1 MRITTNAAVSMRDKP
16 VIPSAAKD
24 LAERSDAG
32 RGGGVR
38 SFASLRTTD
47 STILRGLGVLLLL
60 LLAGPVAAMDDQAL
74 YWRLDGLFTRRVSS
88 APDTQWNV
96 AAWVGGDRDKIR
108 LRSSGILTDSGQIEG
123 EGGTQGIDNR
133 LFYSR
138 LIAPF
143 WDAKAG
149 AQLSLFANRQTRAA
163 FLAGVEGLAPFGIH
177 LDVVAG
183 ISETGIASLR
193 LEADY
198 DILLS
203 QKLIAQP
210 FAEAMLASGNDPA
223 IGLGAGLPRLEVG
236 LRLRYEIEKEF
247 APFVGVSFEQFTG
260 NTASFAVADG
270 EPTSRWRALAGLKV
284 WF

>member
-1 MRITTNAAVSMRDKP
+1 MHA
-16 VIPSAAKD
+16 SAWA
-24 LAERSDAG
+24 
-32 RGGGVR
+32 
-38 SFASLRTTD
+38 
-47 STILRGLGVLLLL
+47 
-60 LLAGPVAAMDDQAL
+60 
-74 YWRLDGLFTRRVSS
+74 
-88 APDTQWNV
+88 
-96 AAWVGGDRDKIR
+96 GGDRDKIR
-108 LRSSGILTDSGQIEG
+108 LQSSGILTDTGHIEG

-149 AQLSLFANRQTRAA
+149 AQLSFFNHGQTRAA

-177 LDVVAG
+177 PDVVAG

-193 LEADY
+193 LDADY

-223 IGLGAGLPRLEVG
+223 IGLGAGLSRFEVG
-236 LRLRYEIEKEF
+236 LRLRYEIVKEF

-260 NTASFAVADG
+260 NTANLAAADG
-270 EPTSRWRALAGLKV
+270 EAISRWRALVGLKV

>member
-1 MRITTNAAVSMRDKP
+1 MRIIS
-16 VIPSAAKD
+16 SA
-24 LAERSDAG
+24 
-32 RGGGVR
+32 
-38 SFASLRTTD
+38 
-47 STILRGLGVLLLL
+47 LLLL
-60 LLAGPVAAMDDQAL
+60 LFAGPAMAMDDQATF
-74 YWRLDGLFTRRVSS
+74 WRVDGLFTRRISS
-88 APDTQWNV
+88 APDTQWKSS
-96 AAWVGGDRDKIR
+96 AWVGGDRDKLR
-108 LRSSGILTDSGQIEG
+108 LQSSGILTDTGHIEG

-149 AQLSLFANRQTRAA
+149 VQLSLFDRGQTRAA
-163 FLAGVEGLAPFGIH
+163 FLAGVEGLAPYGIH

-193 LEADY
+193 LDAEY

-203 QKLIAQP
+203 QRLIAQP

-223 IGLGAGLPRLEVG
+223 IGLGAGLPRFEVG

-260 NTASFAVADG
+260 NTANYAAADG
-270 EPTSRWRALAGLKV
+270 EATSRWRALVGLKV

>member
-1 MRITTNAAVSMRDKP
+1 MSMILLAA
-16 VIPSAAKD
+16 
-24 LAERSDAG
+24 
-32 RGGGVR
+32 
-38 SFASLRTTD
+38 
-47 STILRGLGVLLLL
+47 GVLLL
-60 LLAGPVAAMDDQAL
+60 AAPAAAMDDQATF
-74 YWRLDGLFTRRVSS
+74 WRVDGLFTRRISEV
-88 APDTQWNV
+88 PDTQWNV
-96 AAWVGGDRDKIR
+96 AAWVGGDRDKLR
-108 LRSSGILTDSGQIEG
+108 LQSSGILTDSGQIEG

-149 AQLSLFANRQTRAA
+149 VQLSLFAERQTRVA
-163 FLAGVEGLAPFGIH
+163 FLAGVEGLAPYGIH

-193 LEADY
+193 LDADY

-210 FAEAMLASGNDPA
+210 YLEAMLASGNDVA
-223 IGLGAGLPRLEVG
+223 IGLGAGLPRVEVG
-236 LRLRYEIEKEF
+236 LRLRYEIAKEF

-260 NTASFAVADG
+260 NTAAYAAANG
-270 EPTSRWRALAGLKV
+270 EPSSRWRALAGLKV

>member
-1 MRITTNAAVSMRDKP
+1 MRIIS
-16 VIPSAAKD
+16 SA
-24 LAERSDAG
+24 
-32 RGGGVR
+32 
-38 SFASLRTTD
+38 
-47 STILRGLGVLLLL
+47 LLLL
-60 LLAGPVAAMDDQAL
+60 LFAGPAMAMDDQTTF
-74 YWRLDGLFTRRVSS
+74 WRVDGLFTRRISS
-88 APDTQWNV
+88 APDTQWK
-96 AAWVGGDRDKIR
+96 ASAWVGGDRDKLR
-108 LRSSGILTDSGQIEG
+108 LQSSGILTDTGHIEG

-149 AQLSLFANRQTRAA
+149 VQLSLFDRGQTRAA
-163 FLAGVEGLAPFGIH
+163 FLAGVEGLAPYGIH

-193 LEADY
+193 LDAEY

-203 QKLIAQP
+203 QKLVAQP

-223 IGLGAGLPRLEVG
+223 IGLGAGLPRFEVG

-260 NTASFAVADG
+260 NTANYAAADG
-270 EPTSRWRALAGLKV
+270 EATSRWRALVGLKV